1 MEDASPLVSIITP
14 VYNGERFLKDLIV
27 SVMNQDYPRIEHIVI
42 DDGSKDSSAE
52 ILKSYQDRYNLR
64 LVSKPNEG
72 QTKTLN
78 RAIDMVKGDIVFW
91 INADDAIF
99 ERDVISKVVKFFGEN
114 PSVDVAY
121 GDMAIM
127 DGDSRLLKVQY
138 AFPRY
143 SHNKLLRRHFAPFI
157 AYRQQVLRKYRFDSD
172 YDMVMDYEQSLRM
185 SNDGVRCS
193 YIGAILIAYR
203 KHGGTKTQQKKTRM
217 EEETRAIRKKY
228 GAKLGLGFDLHRG
241 FDSIQFYWVKLLG
254 VPKVGDLLKKGS
266 GFSPAFDL
274 KLGSRKR
281 LMLAQAIPFVD
292 IAGKGQER
300 A

>member
-14 VYNGERFLKDLIV
+14 VYNGERFLADLIV

-42 DDGSKDSSAE
+42 DDGSKDASAE
-52 ILKSYQDRYNLR
+52 ILRSYQNRYNLR

-78 RAIDMVKGDIVFW
+78 RAIDMVEGEIVFW

-99 ERDVISKVVKFFGEN
+99 EKDVISKVVKFFREN

-143 SHNKLLRRHFAPFI
+143 SHGKLLRRHFAPFI
-157 AYRQQVLRKYRFDSD
+157 AYRMQVLRKYRFDPN

-185 SNDGVRCS
+185 SYDGVHCA

-203 KHGGTKTQQKKTRM
+203 KHGGTKTQQKKAKM
-217 EEETRAIRKKY
+217 DEETRAIRRKY
-228 GAKLGLGFDLHRG
+228 GAKLGMVFELRRG
-241 FDSIQFYWVKLLG
+241 FDSLQFYWVKLLG
-254 VPKVGDLLKKGS
+254 VPKVGRLLKEGS

-274 KLGSRKR
+274 KKGSRRR
-281 LMLAQAIPFVD
+281 LMLAQAIPFYD
-292 IAGKGQER
+292 IA
-300 A
+300 

>member
-1 MEDASPLVSIITP
+1 MEDPVPLVSIITP
-14 VYNGERFLKDLIV
+14 VYNGERFLEDLVV

-52 ILKSYQDRYNLR
+52 ILKSFQNRYNLR

-78 RAIDMVKGDIVFW
+78 RAIDMVEGDIVFW

-99 ERDVISKVVKFFGEN
+99 EKDVISKVVNFFREN
-114 PSVDVAY
+114 PSVGVAY

-127 DGDSRLLKVQY
+127 DANSRLLKVQY

-157 AYRQQVLRKYRFDSD
+157 AYRRQVLRKYRFDPD

-185 SNDGVRCS
+185 SHDGVHCA
-193 YIGAILIAYR
+193 YIGSILIAYR
-203 KHGGTKTQQKKTRM
+203 KHGGTKTQQKKVKM
-217 EEETRAIRKKY
+217 DEETRTIREKY
-228 GAKLGLGFDLHRG
+228 GAKLGPGFEIHRG
-241 FDSIQFYWVKLLG
+241 VDSVQFYWVKLLG
-254 VPKVGDLLKKGS
+254 VPKVGRLLKKGS
-266 GFSPAFDL
+266 GFVPAFNL
-274 KLGSRKR
+274 KIGSRRR
-281 LMLAQAIPFVD
+281 LMLAQAIPFID
-292 IAGKGQER
+292 IAGKDR
-300 A
+300 

>member
-14 VYNGERFLKDLIV
+14 VYNGERFLEDLIV

-52 ILKSYQDRYNLR
+52 ILSSFQNRYNLR

-78 RAIDMVKGDIVFW
+78 RAIDMVQGDIVFW

-99 ERDVISKVVKFFGEN
+99 ERGVISKVVKFFREN

-127 DGDSRLLKVQY
+127 DGDSKLLKVQY

-143 SHNKLLRRHFAPFI
+143 SHDKLLRRHFAPFI
-157 AYRQQVLRKYRFDSD
+157 AYRQQVLRKYRFDPD

-185 SNDGVRCS
+185 SFEGIRCA
-193 YIGAILIAYR
+193 YVGAILIAYR
-203 KHGGTKTQQKKTRM
+203 KHGGTKTQQKKAKM
-217 EEETRAIRKKY
+217 DEETRAIRQKY
-228 GAKLGLGFDLHRG
+228 GGKLGLGFELHRG
-241 FDSIQFYWVKLLG
+241 FDSVQFYWVKLLG
-254 VPKVGDLLKKGS
+254 IPKVGRLLRKDS
-266 GFSPAFDL
+266 GFVPAFDL
-274 KLGSRKR
+274 KTGSRLR
-281 LMLAQAIPFVD
+281 TMVAQAIPFID
-292 IAGKGQER
+292 IA
-300 A
+300 